1 MEIFKKSDWIWHS
14 MDYDENEYCEFYDV
28 FYWENKNTYLNI
40 SVCGDYTV
48 FINGKY
54 ISSNQYQD
62 FEHYKVYDK
71 IDITSMLQKGENTI
85 CILVW
90 YWSKSG
96 KRYFTKNPGLIY
108 EIVNDDGILSK
119 STPDTPSR
127 KSLAYESGDKIHKI
141 SPQFGYS
148 FKYDASKEDL
158 WIFGKYNGFSKSY
171 ITQPKK
177 DFFER
182 PNKKLIAKDTVKG
195 KVTKSDNTYIVDF
208 GKEIVGLCT
217 FSLFSDKVQN
227 INIAFGEIL
236 ENGHVKRKIG
246 PRDFSFDYIAK
257 KGENHYTNY
266 MLRLACRYIEIEC
279 ESDIK
284 IDFVGIIPTI
294 YPVSDSVMP
303 PLCDE
308 DKKIYEICVETLKLC
323 MLEHYVDC
331 PWREQALYAFDSRNQ
346 MLTGYYAFKDKNF
359 NYARANLLLM
369 SKDKRDDNL
378 LSICFPSGDP
388 ITIPSFS
395 LYYVIAVKEYIEHS
409 GDLSLA
415 REVFDK
421 LCSILSV
428 FKANMKDGLVML
440 FEGNYWNFYDWSL
453 YASGNSNNESKTDF
467 MINAIFVMALKAFS
481 FICDKLGNKNDFNDI
496 ADTIIKNA
504 KERFSNKQT
513 GMFFISIKDEKPT
526 ELANSF
532 AVISGIAD
540 NNQKEIIAK
549 KLAKDELEP
558 CSLSMKTFKYDAL
571 IDVNLEKYKACI
583 INEIRQNY
591 KKMLCFG
598 STTVWETIDGDKA
611 FSNAGSLC
619 HGWSAIPIYYFNI
632 LK

>member
-1 MEIFKKSDWIWHS
+1 MEVFKKSDWIWHS
-14 MDYDENEYCEFYDV
+14 QSFGENEYGEFYDD
-28 FYWENKNTYLNI
+28 FLWDKNKAILNI
-40 SVCGDYTV
+40 SVCGEYTV

-54 ISSNQYQD
+54 LESNQYQD

-71 IDITSMLQKGENTI
+71 IDITKTLKKGKNTI

-90 YWSKSG
+90 YWSRSG
-96 KRYFTKNPGLIY
+96 KRHFTKNPGLIY
-108 EIVNDDGILSK
+108 EIVNDDSILSK
-119 STPDTPSR
+119 STPDTLSR
-127 KSLAYESGDKIHKI
+127 KSLAYESGDGVHKV
-141 SPQFGYS
+141 SGQFGYS
-148 FKYDASKEDL
+148 FKYDANKEDL
-158 WIFGKYNGFSKSY
+158 WLFCEYNGFSKSH
-171 ITQPKK
+171 IIQPKK

-182 PNKKLIAKDTVKG
+182 PNKKLITKDVIKG
-195 KVTKSDNTYIVDF
+195 KITKQDKNYIVDF
-208 GKEIVGLCT
+208 GKEFVGFCT
-217 FSLFSDKVQN
+217 FSLFSYKKQN
-227 INIAFGEIL
+227 INVAFGEIL

-257 KGENHYTNY
+257 KGKNEYTNY
-266 MLRLACRYIEIEC
+266 MMRLACRYIEIEC

-284 IDFVGIIPTI
+284 LDFTGIIPTI

-303 PLCDE
+303 PLCNE

-331 PWREQALYAFDSRNQ
+331 PWREQGLYAFDSRNQ
-346 MLTGYYAFKDKNF
+346 MLTGYYAFEDKNLE
-359 NYARANLLLM
+359 YARSNLLLM
-369 SKDKRDDNL
+369 SKDKREDNL

-395 LYYVIAVKEYIEHS
+395 LFYIVAVKEYIEHS
-409 GDLSLA
+409 NDLSLA

-421 LCSILSV
+421 LFSILSK
-428 FKANMKDGLVML
+428 FKNNIRDGLITL
-440 FEGNYWNFYDWSL
+440 FKGDYWNYYDWSL
-453 YASGNSNNESKTDF
+453 YASGKCEKETDF
-467 MINAIFVMALKAFS
+467 MINAIFVMAVNAFS
-481 FICDKLGNKNDFNDI
+481 VICDKLGVKNDFEE
-496 ADTIIKNA
+496 TLRLIIKNA
-504 KERFSNKQT
+504 NKRFFNEKT
-513 GMFFISIKDEKPT
+513 NLYFISEKEEKPT

-540 NNQKEIIAK
+540 DDKKEKIVQKLFEGK
-549 KLAKDELEP
+549 LEP

-571 IDVNLEKYKACI
+571 IKTDKKKYKETVLE
-583 INEIRQNY
+583 EIRKTY
-591 KKMLCFG
+591 KIMLDAG